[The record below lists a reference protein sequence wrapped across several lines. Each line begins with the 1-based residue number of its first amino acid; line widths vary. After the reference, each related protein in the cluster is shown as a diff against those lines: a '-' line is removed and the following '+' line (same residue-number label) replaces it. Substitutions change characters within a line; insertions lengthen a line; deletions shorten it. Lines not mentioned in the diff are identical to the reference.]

1 MRRRGA
7 LLACDDDKAYVAGKW
22 EIPMATLTIRNV
34 DPEVQKRLRV
44 RAALNGRS
52 MEAEL
57 RQILKDAVGASPAPK
72 AESGLDLAEAI
83 RRRFAPFGGV
93 ELDIPPREFAREP
106 PDFQ

>member
-1 MRRRGA
+1 
-7 LLACDDDKAYVAGKW
+7 
-22 EIPMATLTIRNV
+22 MATLTIRKV

-57 RQILKDAVGASPAPK
+57 RQILEDAVGASPLPK
-72 AESGLDLAEAI
+72 AETGLDLAEAI

-93 ELDIPPREFAREP
+93 ELDIPPRELAREP
-106 PDFQ
+106 PDFE